1 MSGLGFPEGDIVASN
16 QASAAR
22 RQRELARQRKR
33 REKLAERKARR
44 EEKAENPTQQIDD
57 PMQDPSIDWSEAVQE
72 TKELPEFLEEEEE
85 DEDTPTP
92 G

>member
-1 MSGLGFPEGDIVASN
+1 VSVSAFLATSEGDIVASN

-44 EEKAENPTQQIDD
+44 EEKAETPAPLGED
-57 PMQDPSIDWSEAVQE
+57 PMDDPSIDWSEAVRE
-72 TKELPEFLEEEEE
+72 TEELPEIPSLQ
-85 DEDTPTP
+85 D
-92 G
+92 